1 MSQNSKSL
9 LCLLQRCVAVRK
21 LPTCITTRRSSSVLS
36 AGSGF
41 TSQLT
46 WTSTTRAVCPLQ
58 LAVRTSQYRF
68 CTKAGQSLE
77 DEYPPLTPYQPEPE
91 PEKKEVYFMVV
102 KGLPWSCS
110 VQDLLQFFSECRIL
124 DGEKGIH
131 LTVDRNGR
139 PSGEAF
145 IQVEHEDDVRKAL
158 EKHRQYLGPRY
169 VQVYEANSSQA
180 EEILKKAV
188 QVPSDVGVVRIRG
201 LPYTCTEDDIVQ
213 FFSGLEIVGSGIT
226 FIQNHSGK
234 NSGEAF
240 VQFSSKE
247 AVEEALQKDRELI
260 GQRYIEVFPSSTDQ
274 IYSSWDGNSSS
285 VSPQTG
291 TQSSNRKKASDS
303 LDKQGSPHGH
313 HIHMRG
319 LPYKVSTEDI
329 VKFFSPLVVSQIT
342 IKRGPDGR
350 PNGGAEVYF
359 STHQDALSAM
369 SRDRDYIGQRYVEL
383 FLNSSEDLR

>member
-1 MSQNSKSL
+1 MSQNSKFL
-9 LCLLQRCVAVRK
+9 LCLLRRCVAVRK

-41 TSQLT
+41 TSQPT
-46 WTSTTRAVCPLQ
+46 WTSTTRPVCPLQ

-68 CTKAGQSLE
+68 CTKAGQPLE

-91 PEKKEVYFMVV
+91 PEKKEVYLMEVR
-102 KGLPWSCS
+102 GLPWSCS

-131 LTVDRNGR
+131 LALDRNGR

-169 VQVYEANSSQA
+169 VEVYEVNSSQA
-180 EEILKKAV
+180 EEFLKKAV

-201 LPYTCTEDDIVQ
+201 LPYTSTEDDIVQ

-226 FIQNHSGK
+226 FVQNRKGK

-247 AVEEALQKDRELI
+247 AAEEALQKDRELI
-260 GQRYIEVFPSSTDQ
+260 GHRYIEVFPSSADQ
-274 IYSSWDGNSSS
+274 IYSSWVGKSSS

-291 TQSSNRKKASDS
+291 TQFTNRRKASDPWDS
-303 LDKQGSPHGH
+303 QGSPQGH

-319 LPYKVSTEDI
+319 LPYQVSAEDV
-329 VKFFSPLVVSQIT
+329 VKFFSPLVVSKIT
-342 IKRGPDGR
+342 IVCSPEGR
-350 PNGGAEVYF
+350 PNGEAEVYF
-359 STHQDALSAM
+359 NTHQDALSAM

-383 FLNSSEDLR
+383 FLNSSDY